1 MRCMRN
7 LTFAFREVSSS
18 KVNEILA
25 LIKTFQFTRT
35 LLYFDEDWKTLSKMI
50 ITLSDISLPPLKVWA
65 DQMIR
70 VLNDLSITSH
80 FQIIFNLYVLLGVI
94 CNGDLYFCNRMK
106 NFRKAKIFLR
116 LLSFL
121 SIKPTTHN
129 ILWVFC
135 NRTCRVKKNFN
146 N

>member
-1 MRCMRN
+1 MRN

-25 LIKTFQFTRT
+25 LIKTFLFTRT

-80 FQIIFNLYVLLGVI
+80 FSDHFQSI
-94 CNGDLYFCNRMK
+94 CTYRGNM
-106 NFRKAKIFLR
+106 
-116 LLSFL
+116 
-121 SIKPTTHN
+121 
-129 ILWVFC
+129 
-135 NRTCRVKKNFN
+135 
-146 N
+146 